1 VNIRVFS
8 AAEPVPISSFF
19 LTSVVCP
26 LISGF
31 WKRLIAQAGELVKQR
46 GLLVKAH
53 YVRSGRKSIANL
65 GYEMWDVGCG
75 KNQES
80 GVRREQRLV

>member
-1 VNIRVFS
+1 MLFALCVFR
-8 AAEPVPISSFF
+8 
-19 LTSVVCP
+19 
-26 LISGF
+26 
-31 WKRLIAQAGELVKQR
+31 KRLIAQERVLVKQR

-53 YVRSGRKSIANL
+53 CVRSGRKSTANL

-80 GVRREQRLV
+80 GDRREQRFV